1 MADNS
6 FSYAAANCL
15 GVPTKFPKYGDFSST
30 FVMREYG
37 PWWDSRYRDDS
48 GQYANLSDFGT
59 GFDHFIDLKF
69 EHSGLANNSIFFLFC
84 FFKKEHFFWV

>member
-1 MADNS
+1 MWMSISGYCVVDNS

-37 PWWDSRYRDDS
+37 PWWDSRYRDDL
-48 GQYANLSDFGT
+48 GQYANLR
-59 GFDHFIDLKF
+59 
-69 EHSGLANNSIFFLFC
+69 SG
-84 FFKKEHFFWV
+84 H